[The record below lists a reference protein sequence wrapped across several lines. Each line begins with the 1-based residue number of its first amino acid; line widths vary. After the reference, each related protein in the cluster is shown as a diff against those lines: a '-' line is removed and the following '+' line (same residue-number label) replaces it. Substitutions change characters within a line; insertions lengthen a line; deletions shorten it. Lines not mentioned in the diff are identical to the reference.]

1 MYNNHYKN
9 MKQIINCKQIL
20 GAAFLLLG
28 VGVGQANAEY
38 FQRYTQSSY
47 DQAGLDDVALKKS
60 QGMECSYYGN
70 GNPPINDAWSGFHNP
85 ANNKGYGGVAYIN
98 SQYNGI
104 DLCGSSD
111 TYDGCDRVLRTNN
124 ILEIPGRGFGNI
136 FWNGQTVSVYA
147 SGTFYDGAGNPTG
160 VYDKATNSLT
170 IGGYKYF
177 PYGKSSGRFSSY
189 LREVCRIPVNYS
201 PTFVEK
207 KTESRTLTCPSSQP
221 NGTWIQERSYD
232 LYTDG
237 SQKNTT
243 EWTDKTKTC
252 AAIVID
258 SGTSTRTVNCPAPQ
272 TGFISQSKSYQ
283 KWSDGRI
290 EFLTGWSVQSNTCA
304 LPKFDVNEN
313 ERKEL
318 CPEGYAGFKSYKW
331 VLKHKNVEYTAID
344 TDGTEIKYTLST
356 PYEEEVL
363 NVDSC
368 KLIASI
374 PQIESKPGS
383 VFQTCDEYYGA
394 AKGTY
399 TGQVV
404 KYGNYVTAYSS
415 ESKSTST
422 VFNVTSLD
430 VSACQTNS
438 DKTINGEAR
447 NKACPAGQTGNIV
460 EMRYVAT
467 DNKGSK
473 TYPYGEDFEIFS
485 NNCVEPSAPEAAT
498 PPVQSDVPSLIQNLS
513 LPTSMFSNTQR
524 ANEIVTMLNSQSINT
539 SEIHNLNLII
549 DDLRPAKYNKSNIS
563 KVVKAFSDATG
574 SAGTVR
580 IQLPR
585 SIDKF
590 AGNAGLTDISNKTI
604 TSVVLNQ
611 SNQIELTYITIDKTK
626 KTEIPKKTTIKI
638 GIFDS
643 NVNGV
648 NFKR

>member
-1 MYNNHYKN
+1 

-20 GAAFLLLG
+20 GATFLLLG
-28 VGVGQANAEY
+28 MAVGQANAEY
-38 FQRYTQSSY
+38 FSY
-47 DQAGLDDVALKKS
+47 NTKSNYSQAGLDHVALKKS
-60 QGMECSYYGN
+60 QGLECSYYGD
-70 GNPPINDAWSGFHNP
+70 GQPELNDANFGYG
-85 ANNKGYGGVAYIN
+85 AQNNKGYGGVGYIFVM
-98 SQYNGI
+98 YNGI
-104 DLCGSSD
+104 DLCGGNQQ
-111 TYDGCDRVLRTNN
+111 YYCDRTIRTTN
-124 ILEIPGRGFGNI
+124 IMQPTGRGFGQI
-136 FWNGQTVSVYA
+136 YWNSQYIATFAQGVY
-147 SGTFYDGAGNPTG
+147 YDSKGNPTG
-160 VYDKATNSLT
+160 VYDAATNSVA
-170 IGGYKYF
+170 IEGYRYY
-177 PYGKSSGRFSSY
+177 PYGKASGRFSSY
-189 LREVCRIPVNYS
+189 LREVCRGPIDINPV
-201 PTFVEK
+201 FVER
-207 KTESRTLTCPSSQP
+207 KTESKTLTCPSAQP

-237 SQKNTT
+237 SQKNATA
-243 EWTDKTKTC
+243 WADKTKTC
-252 AAIVID
+252 AAIVVD

-272 TGFISQSKSYQ
+272 TGLISQSKSYQ

-290 EFLTGWSVQSNTCA
+290 DYLTGWSVQANTCA

-318 CPEGYAGFKSYKW
+318 CPEGYTGFKSYKW
-331 VLKHKNVEYTAID
+331 VLKHKNVECTAID
-344 TDGTEIKYTLST
+344 TDGTDIKYTLST

-368 KLIASI
+368 KLIASV

-394 AKGTY
+394 TKGTY

-438 DKTINGEAR
+438 DKTINGETR
-447 NKACPAGQTGNIV
+447 NKAGPAGQTGNIV

-467 DNKGSK
+467 DNKGNK

-485 NNCVEPSAPEAAT
+485 NNCVEPSAPEAPST
-498 PPVQSDVPSLIQNLS
+498 PELAAAPSLIQNLS
-513 LPTSMFSNTQR
+513 LSTSMFSNAQR

-580 IQLPR
+580 IQLPH